1 MYNHPKQLAIIGPT
15 ASGKSALAIKIA
27 KELDADILSL
37 DSLAIYKEIDIAS
50 AKPTKEEMDGIAHY
64 GIDLIYPNEPFDV
77 TIYVQLYRE
86 VYKKAREKN
95 RTLIIVGGTSF
106 YLQTLL
112 KGISNTPKLNKEEQA
127 YIAHLLQD
135 KQKAYELLL
144 KIDPHYISKIASNDR
159 YRIEKALAIYV
170 ASKIAP
176 SLYFEQNPPQPIIE
190 DRLPIYEISV
200 EKEYLINRIE
210 KRTAMMLQD
219 GLVEEVSYLKEK
231 YGVEP
236 YCMKAIGIKETLDF
250 IENKIDEKELVSL
263 ISIHTRQLAKRQNT
277 FNKTQFKEKISG
289 GCDSIY
295 EEILR

>member
-1 MYNHPKQLAIIGPT
+1 MYNHPRQLAIIGPT

-64 GIDLIYPNEPFDV
+64 GIDLIYPDEPFDV

-86 VYKKAREKN
+86 VYKRAREKN

-112 KGISNTPKLNKEEQA
+112 KGISNTPKLDEEEQA

-144 KIDPHYISKIASNDR
+144 KIDPQYMSKIASNDR

-170 ASKIAP
+170 ASKMAP
-176 SLYFEQNPPQPIIE
+176 SLYFEQNPPQPIIK
-190 DRLPIYEISV
+190 DALPIYEISV
-200 EKEYLINRIE
+200 EKEYLFNRIK

-231 YGVEP
+231 YGIKP
-236 YCMKAIGIKETLDF
+236 HCMKAIGIKETLDF
-250 IENKIDEKELVSL
+250 IENRIDEKELASL